1 MREIGQALKLNRETY
16 LGTLHENSKGW
27 ITLATKDL
35 KKSRKDQW
43 KQRHYKI
50 ENLKNLDLMG
60 LDTYISLNTFYK
72 PCKAS
77 ENVKEINCL
86 YSDLDF
92 YKGKCEYNNYTKEQ
106 ILMNLNDNYFNKTLP
121 IPSYI
126 IDSGR
131 GMYLIWL
138 IEPVPYKALKEWQK
152 IQKYILKQLKEF
164 GADKVAVDVSR
175 VLRVPGSINS
185 KSNTRVEILEEYNYR
200 YTLREIREQFYREE
214 KKAKKKVK
222 KKSKNK
228 PKKVVS
234 VTNKLTF
241 LRTTR
246 SLYNARIEDL
256 EKLCELRNY
265 KLKGKREI
273 ILFLYRY
280 WLCMYTEDTEEALE
294 KTLELNNKFNE
305 PLKRNEVLTD
315 TKAAEKVF
323 KDDSKDYNYK
333 NSTLIELLDIT
344 EEEQKELKTII
355 SNEEYKRRENIR
367 SKKNYNSVKAKE
379 NYHDKLK
386 KDGKLTKKEE
396 IEIRRK
402 KIKDLLEQGLK
413 QKEIYTVLN
422 ISKRTCISDIKFLKE
437 QGLI

>member
-1 MREIGQALKLNRETY
+1 MEEVREIGQALKLNRETY
-16 LGTLHENSKGW
+16 LGTLHESSKGW

-35 KKSRKDQW
+35 NKSRKYQW

-50 ENLKNLDLMG
+50 EDLKDLDLMG

-86 YSDLDF
+86 YSDLD
-92 YKGKCEYNNYTKEQ
+92 YYNTPFTREQ
-106 ILMNLNDNYFNKTLP
+106 ILMNLDDNYFNKTLP
-121 IPSYI
+121 IPSFI

-164 GADKVAVDVSR
+164 GADRKAIDVSR

-200 YTLREIREQFYREE
+200 YTLREIREQFYQEE

-222 KKSKNK
+222 KK
-228 PKKVVS
+228 PRKVAS
-234 VTNKLTF
+234 TTNKLTF

-294 KTLELNNKFNE
+294 KTLELNNKFDE

-323 KDDSKDYNYK
+323 KDNSKDYNYK

-355 SNEEYKRRENIR
+355 SSEEYKRRENIR
-367 SKKNYNSVKAKE
+367 SKKNYDSVKAKE

-413 QKEIYTVLN
+413 RKQICEVIN
-422 ISKRTCISDIKFLKE
+422 ISVKTYKRDVQFLKE